1 MTVRVQRWG
10 NSLGVRVPKEIAR
23 RAAIQEG
30 SELEVSFNQGR
41 VIFQSEKV
49 PSLKQLLAQ
58 IRPGNRPELAEWGQ
72 SVGREVW

>member
-23 RAAIQEG
+23 RAAIHEG
-30 SELEVSFNQGR
+30 AELEVSFNQGR
-41 VIFQSEKV
+41 VILQSPKV

-58 IRPGNRPELAEWGQ
+58 IKPGERPELVDWGRP
-72 SVGREVW
+72 VGREVW